1 MPTDVTVMT
10 AKSSRFPRAL
20 LAGDGPAV
28 ARLWAIGNL
37 ELLER
42 PLLALFC
49 SMQCPGSAIVRS
61 YDLARELRDRGVPVI
76 GGFHSP
82 MEKDCLDILL
92 RGTQPVV
99 ICPARGIERMRVP
112 GVWRPGIAAGRI
124 LLLSHFPARQRRPTR
139 ALAEQRN
146 RMVGGLAAQFLA
158 AHAAPGSKTER
169 LCRDL
174 LDAGK
179 PGYVVDAQADRHL
192 LDAGARVFDAPEMT
206 GLWAAES
213 GKLLGGGGVVS
224 GKPVPINLNASTRHE

>member
-1 MPTDVTVMT
+1 MSIDVTVMT
-10 AKSSRFPRAL
+10 VTSPRFPRAL
-20 LAGDGPAV
+20 RAGDGPAIE
-28 ARLWAIGNL
+28 RLWAVGNL

-49 SMQCPGSAIVRS
+49 SMQCPGAAIVRS
-61 YDLARELRDRGVPVI
+61 YDVARELRDRGVPVV

-112 GVWRPGIAAGRI
+112 GGWRPGIAAGRV
-124 LLLSHFPARQRRPTR
+124 LLLSPFPARQRRPTQ

-146 RMVGGLAAQFLA
+146 HMVGALAAHFLA

-174 LDAGK
+174 LAAGK

-192 LDAGARVFDAPEMT
+192 LDAGARVWDESEMT

-213 GKLLGGGGVVS
+213 GKLLGVAES
-224 GKPVPINLNASTRHE
+224 